1 MRLLG
6 SSGHDVTKRDHRI
19 LFTAFEPSG
28 DDLGGAV
35 IRVLRRRRP
44 DIDIHAWGGASME
57 AAGAKIVER
66 TGENAVMGLPGLGT
80 IVSHVRQNGRIAR
93 WMDAHKP
100 TLHIAVDSPAAN
112 FPICK
117 AAKRRGVPVAHLAA
131 PQLWAWAP
139 WRIRKLRRL
148 TNHVMCLLPFEEEW
162 FRSRNVP
169 ATFIGHPLFDRPL
182 PTTPG
187 LHDEQSVAGGS
198 APNSLRLAVMP
209 GSRQKEL
216 SRHLPM
222 LLTIIKSLRTTW
234 PDLQVRFAVQDE
246 TANRRVR
253 DLCARLGGL
262 PDGASI
268 VVGDDSVAMTAAW
281 ADVALTKSGTVTL
294 HITRQRCPMVVVY
307 RTMTIGYLL
316 IVRWLMTT
324 EFRSMPNLIAGR
336 RVVEEFVPHC
346 GGPAP
351 IERAVRDLLES
362 EEKRDAMRG
371 ELDRIAKQFESHSA
385 LDAAAKVILSLIDED
400 EPVQTSPLM
409 AAAHSTT

>member
-1 MRLLG
+1 MCPLE
-6 SSGHDVTKRDHRI
+6 SSGYDVTKRDHRI

-66 TGENAVMGLPGLGT
+66 TGENAVMGLPGIGT
-80 IVSHVRQNGRIAR
+80 IVNHVRQNGRIAQ
-93 WMDAHKP
+93 WMDANKP

-117 AAKRRGVPVAHLAA
+117 AARRRGVPVAHLAA

-162 FRSRNVP
+162 FRSRDVP

-187 LHDEQSVAGGS
+187 PQDDSSGT
-198 APNSLRLAVMP
+198 APNALRLAVMP
-209 GSRQKEL
+209 GSRPKEL

-222 LLTIIKSLRTTW
+222 MLNVIQSLRTTW

-246 TANRRVR
+246 ITNRRVR

-262 PDGASI
+262 PEGCSI
-268 VVGDDSVAMTAAW
+268 VVGDDSVARTAAW
-281 ADVALTKSGTVTL
+281 ADVALAKSGTVTL

-362 EEKRDAMRG
+362 AEKRNAMRG

-385 LDAAAKVILSLIDED
+385 LDAAAKVILSLIDEG
-400 EPVQTSPLM
+400 EPKVTSTPM
-409 AAAHSTT
+409 AAASSAS